1 MKRSQTSTG
10 NERIK
15 RFGKRAKV
23 IVISDSD
30 SDDGKTHSPVLTVDQ
45 IEQNEVK
52 FIQNGV
58 DQVVEE
64 DQNDSKF

>member
-1 MKRSQTSTG
+1 MKRLLESDDSVF
-10 NERIK
+10 ERVGRRVK
-15 RFGKRAKV
+15 L

-45 IEQNEVK
+45 IEQNEVT

>member
-1 MKRSQTSTG
+1 M
-10 NERIK
+10 
-15 RFGKRAKV
+15 
-23 IVISDSD
+23 
-30 SDDGKTHSPVLTVDQ
+30 LTVDK

-64 DQNDSKF
+64 DQNEVSFNAASP